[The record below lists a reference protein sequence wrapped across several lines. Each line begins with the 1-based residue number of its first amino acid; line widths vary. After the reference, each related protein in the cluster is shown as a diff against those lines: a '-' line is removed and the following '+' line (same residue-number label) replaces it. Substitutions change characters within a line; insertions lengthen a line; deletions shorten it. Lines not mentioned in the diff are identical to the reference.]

1 MISSAGLSDSLDS
14 DNLERDRKE
23 DPFVHR
29 SHFPALGV
37 ENRTY
42 FNYGGQGVMC
52 GDALDAINKNFRH
65 IESLGSFSNA
75 AGDWMVAEYNATKT
89 AIAQEF
95 QVSPTTIT
103 LTENT
108 TVGCNIALW
117 SVDWQQGDRLLLSDC
132 EHPGII
138 AAAIQIQKRFGI
150 EIDYFPLTNN
160 RNASAEGKDSETVV
174 ELLVQHLQPQT
185 RMVMLSHI
193 CWNTGQVLPLK
204 AIAKACHDRHVL
216 VAVDAAQSVGVLS
229 LNLAETEADFYA
241 FTCHKWWCAPL
252 GLGGLYI
259 RPEIFE
265 AIEPVFVC
273 WRGLIG
279 KYPTSHNPIVQWRQD
294 GAKFEVASS
303 TYALYEAMRI
313 AIAHA
318 NSWGTQLQ
326 RYQRICQLSKI
337 VWEQLDALPHI
348 DCIRQLPPESGLIS
362 FKVNQELISRSSPS
376 AIANKSHALIAKHL
390 ESEHQILIRA
400 LTDPDCLRASVH
412 YLTSIA
418 DIERLISVFATID

>member
-1 MISSAGLSDSLDS
+1 LVLISSAALS
-14 DNLERDRKE
+14 DNLERDRE
-23 DPFVHR
+23 LDLFTHR
-29 SHFPALGV
+29 SHFPAL

-52 GDALDAINKNFRH
+52 GASLDSITKNFRQ
-65 IESLGSFSNA
+65 IEALGCFSNA
-75 AGDWMVAEYNATKT
+75 AGDWMMSEYDATKV

-95 QVSPTTIT
+95 QVSPSTIT

-117 SVDWQQGDRLLLSDC
+117 AVDWQQGDRLLLSDC

-138 AAAIQIQKRFGI
+138 AGAIQIQKRFGI
-150 EIDYFPLTNN
+150 EIDYFPLTNT
-160 RNASAEGKDSETVV
+160 RNSSADGNDSEAVV
-174 ELLVQHLQPQT
+174 DLLVQHLQPKT

-204 AIAKACHDRHVL
+204 AISKACHDQNVL
-216 VAVDAAQSVGVLS
+216 VAVDAAQSVGVLP
-229 LNLAETEADFYA
+229 LNLADSEADFYA
-241 FTCHKWWCAPL
+241 FTTHKWWCSPL
-252 GLGGLYI
+252 GLGALYI
-259 RPEIFE
+259 LPEIFDE
-265 AIEPVFVC
+265 IEPVFVG
-273 WRGLIG
+273 WRGLTG
-279 KYPTSHNPIVQWRQD
+279 KYPTSHNPIVQWRKD

-313 AIAHA
+313 AISHA
-318 NSWGTQLQ
+318 NSWGTQMQ

-337 VWEQLDALPHI
+337 LWERLDALPHI

-362 FKVNQELISRSSPS
+362 FKVNQELAQS
-376 AIANKSHALIAKHL
+376 AIAKKPHSLIAKQL

-400 LTDPDCLRASVH
+400 LPDPDCLRASVH

-418 DIERLISVFATID
+418 DIDLLVSIFESMN

>member
-1 MISSAGLSDSLDS
+1 MISSAALSESINS
-14 DNLERDRKE
+14 DNLERDRE
-23 DPFVHR
+23 LDLFTHR
-29 SHFPALGV
+29 SHFPAL

-52 GDALDAINKNFRH
+52 GASLDAITKNFLH
-65 IESLGSFSNA
+65 IESLGCFSNA
-75 AGDWMVAEYNATKT
+75 AGDWMMSEYDATKV

-117 SVDWQQGDRLLLSDC
+117 AVDWQQGDRLLLSDC

-138 AAAIQIQKRFGI
+138 AGAIQIQKRFGI
-150 EIDYFPLTNN
+150 EIDYFPLTNT
-160 RNASAEGKDSETVV
+160 RNSSSEGKDSEAVV
-174 ELLVQHLQPQT
+174 DLLVQHLQPKT

-204 AIAKACHDRHVL
+204 AIAKACHDQNVL
-216 VAVDAAQSVGVLS
+216 VAVDAAQSVGVLP
-229 LNLAETEADFYA
+229 LNLADSEADFYA
-241 FTCHKWWCAPL
+241 FTTHKWWCSPL
-252 GLGGLYI
+252 GLGALYI
-259 RPEIFE
+259 RPEIFD
-265 AIEPVFVC
+265 AIEPVFVG
-273 WRGLIG
+273 WRGLTG
-279 KYPTSHNPIVQWRQD
+279 KYPTSLNPIVQWRKD

-318 NSWGTQLQ
+318 NSWGTQMQ

-337 VWEQLDALPHI
+337 LWDRLDTLPHI
-348 DCIRQLPPESGLIS
+348 HCIRQLPPESGLIS
-362 FKVNQELISRSSPS
+362 FKVNQELAQS
-376 AIANKSHALIAKHL
+376 AIAKKPHSLIAKQL
-390 ESEHQILIRA
+390 ESEHQIFIRA
-400 LTDPDCLRASVH
+400 LPEPDCLRASVH
-412 YLTSIA
+412 YLTSID
-418 DIERLISVFATID
+418 DIDRLVSIFEAMN